1 MGLPLPGDEGGK
13 YWPGGYRIGEIG
25 PRRVLGKGEGE
36 MKVGVEGLRGRRT
49 GGCVFGV
56 VKRQ

>member
-1 MGLPLPGDEGGK
+1 MGLPLPGDEGEK

-25 PRRVLGKGEGE
+25 PTRVLGKGEGE
-36 MKVGVEGLRGRRT
+36 MKAGVEGLRGRRT

-56 VKRQ
+56 GKRG